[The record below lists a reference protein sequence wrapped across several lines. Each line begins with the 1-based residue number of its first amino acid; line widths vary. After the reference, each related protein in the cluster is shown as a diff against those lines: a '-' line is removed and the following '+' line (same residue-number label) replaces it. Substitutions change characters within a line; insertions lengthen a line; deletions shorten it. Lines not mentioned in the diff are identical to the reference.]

1 MNQERDDGVR
11 RRDFSK
17 DGRNGNSGMKTL
29 KLKSQLADLDRM
41 RSFLKKYLKKLKIS
55 DKDYFKIELALLEI
69 CVNII
74 RYAYPQSIGDILIKA
89 WHNEGKMFFEIRD
102 SGVPFD
108 PRKLKTP
115 DIEESI
121 RKEQTGGLGVFLSRS
136 LMDGFDYKREDDQN
150 VLTIY
155 KNMKEAG
162 ISL

>member
-1 MNQERDDGVR
+1 MRGINYSEEPG
-11 RRDFSK
+11 
-17 DGRNGNSGMKTL
+17 NGNSRMKTL
-29 KLKSQLADLDRM
+29 KIKSQLTELDRM
-41 RSFLKKYLKKLKIS
+41 RSFLKEYLKKLQLS

-74 RYAYPQSIGDILIKA
+74 RYAYPQNTGDILIKA
-89 WHNEGKMFFEIRD
+89 WHDEGKMFFEIRD

-121 RKEQTGGLGVFLSRS
+121 RKEQTGGLGVYLSRS
-136 LMDGFDYKREDDQN
+136 LMDGFDYKREDDEN

-155 KNMKEAG
+155 KNIKLAEA
-162 ISL
+162 SF

>member
-1 MNQERDDGVR
+1 VR
-11 RRDFSK
+11 RRDFSEES
-17 DGRNGNSGMKTL
+17 GNGNSRMKTL
-29 KLKSQLADLDRM
+29 KIKSQLVELDRM
-41 RSFLKKYLKKLKIS
+41 RSFLKEHLKGLKIS

-74 RYAYPQSIGDILIKA
+74 RYAYPQSNGDILIKA
-89 WHNEGKMFFEIRD
+89 WHDEGKMFFEIRD

-121 RKEQTGGLGVFLSRS
+121 RKEQTGGLGVFLSRT

-155 KNMKEAG
+155 KNIKEA
-162 ISL
+162 

>member
-1 MNQERDDGVR
+1 VR

-17 DGRNGNSGMKTL
+17 ETSSGNSRMKTL
-29 KLKSQLADLDRM
+29 KIKSQLPDLDRM
-41 RSFLKKYLKKLKIS
+41 RGFLKRYLKGLKIS

-74 RYAYPQSIGDILIKA
+74 RYAYPQSNGDILIKA
-89 WHNEGKMFFEIRD
+89 WYDEGKMFFEIRD

-121 RKEQTGGLGVFLSRS
+121 RKEQTGGLGVFLSRT

-155 KNMKEAG
+155 KN
-162 ISL
+162 I